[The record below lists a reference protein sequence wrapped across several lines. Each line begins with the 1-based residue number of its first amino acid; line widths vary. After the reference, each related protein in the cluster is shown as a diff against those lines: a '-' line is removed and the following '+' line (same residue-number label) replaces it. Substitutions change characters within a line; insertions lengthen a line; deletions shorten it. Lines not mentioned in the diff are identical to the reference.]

1 MQTQDLIH
9 IIEKTAPAH
18 FAANWDKSGI
28 QISAPQKDIHRLAVM
43 LEPSLASISAA
54 LEQKADFLLTHHP
67 LSLTARFPDK
77 LDEYRE
83 ILKLVLQSDTPLY
96 AAHTSL
102 DVYPPGPV
110 QWLARELK
118 LQQIEILEKTATEG
132 ELTVGFGFCGNLPKP
147 ATPTEFSTLL
157 KNCGIATWRKI
168 GERHNPIS
176 RVACCPGS
184 GGSLAQTA
192 FSLGAD
198 IFITGDIKYHQALEI
213 APLGCTLDVGH
224 FILEEKMMY
233 FWAKSLQQE
242 LQNKVEVF
250 FLQGKDPFLYE

>member
-1 MQTQDLIH
+1 MQTHNLIH

-18 FAANWDKSGI
+18 FAASWDKSGI
-28 QISAPQKDIHRLAVM
+28 QITAPQKKIQRLAVM

-54 LEQKADFLLTHHP
+54 LKEKADFLLTHHP
-67 LSLTARFPDK
+67 LSLSARFPDK

-83 ILKLVLQSDTPLY
+83 VLKLVLSTDTLLY

-102 DVYPPGPV
+102 DANPLGPV
-110 QWLARELK
+110 QWLARKLK
-118 LQQIEILEKTATEG
+118 LQQVEIIEKTATEG
-132 ELTVGFGFCGNLPKP
+132 ELSVGFGFCGSLPKP
-147 ATPTEFSTLL
+147 ATEAEFSALL
-157 KNCGIATWRKI
+157 KDCSIAAWRKI
-168 GERHNPIS
+168 GKSSSPIS

-242 LQNKVEVF
+242 LQNEVEVF